1 MAYEA
6 NYCHNQSSGGGSG
19 TGTPGTG
26 SGTGEGSSTSQTPVD
41 IKPILINSVN
51 FKVMTE
57 QNGGDVVGSGTL
69 TEFNSYGARIYK
81 ISATLPVSDPPTF
94 EDNLPRTYYANVG
107 EINHSNGHKR
117 GTDDGLSLF
126 GLTIINRTPDNFL
139 RIDYYGGSGNGV
151 INTFFREGA

>member
-1 MAYEA
+1 MAYEV

-26 SGTGEGSSTSQTPVD
+26 GGTGEGSSTAQTPVD

-57 QNGGDVVGSGTL
+57 QNGGNVVGSGKL
-69 TEFNSYGARIYK
+69 TEFASYGARIYK

-94 EDNLPRTYYANVG
+94 EDNLFRTYYANVG
-107 EINHSNGHKR
+107 EISGSDGCTR

-126 GLTIINRTPDNFL
+126 YLKIIRRMPDNFL

-151 INTFFREGA
+151 MNTFFREIA